1 MGVIKRYLFNNPKA
15 LEGFAKQLRIENWA
29 NNRIRFAKLPIRQVA
44 IHVLIIDAMP
54 VTKHDIEVAKLYLK
68 EIDCQVYESVVRR
81 GFDSLMLHI
90 PHLGQLQSNTRK
102 RTRIFDRVLPC
113 AKFLNL

>member
-1 MGVIKRYLFNNPKA
+1 MGVIKRYLFNEPKA

-44 IHVLIIDAMP
+44 IHILIIDAMP

-68 EIDCQVYESVVRR
+68 EIDCQVYESVVRTR
-81 GFDSLMLHI
+81 VRL
-90 PHLGQLQSNTRK
+90 PHAPQK
-102 RTRIFDRVLPC
+102 ME
-113 AKFLNL
+113 